1 MAGRPW
7 SGGRGSAGK
16 LICSIDK
23 TTRLLGFRP
32 SYSALDAPAEAV
44 NALLDERRLVARTV

>member
-1 MAGRPW
+1 VENCWDRLTHSPH
-7 SGGRGSAGK
+7 
-16 LICSIDK
+16 CSMDK

>member
-1 MAGRPW
+1 M
-7 SGGRGSAGK
+7 
-16 LICSIDK
+16 DK